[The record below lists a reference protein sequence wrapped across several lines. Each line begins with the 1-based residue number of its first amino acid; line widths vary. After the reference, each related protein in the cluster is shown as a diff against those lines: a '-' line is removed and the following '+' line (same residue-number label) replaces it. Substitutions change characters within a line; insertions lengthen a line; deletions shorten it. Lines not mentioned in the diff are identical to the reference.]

1 MWRLLSLS
9 TFTWLHELTQV
20 DRFLVYM
27 VFPSP
32 TELSHPPIINVLST
46 VYVLLGNVK
55 LQMILREI

>member
-9 TFTWLHELTQV
+9 TFTWLHELTPV

-55 LQMILREI
+55 L